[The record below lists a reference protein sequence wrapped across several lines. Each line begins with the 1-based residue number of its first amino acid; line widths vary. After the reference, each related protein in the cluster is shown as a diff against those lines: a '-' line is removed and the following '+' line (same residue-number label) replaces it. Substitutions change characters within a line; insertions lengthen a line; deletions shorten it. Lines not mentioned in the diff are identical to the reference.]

1 MKAEIA
7 GVTRTAKVSAFS
19 TLQELPSS
27 IHSPWICTTPI
38 GPALLN
44 ASSVRYK
51 EKWTSCSSRLMRRH
65 RPKAVT
71 PMSHPTTAQV
81 TVSHHDGSCSELRP
95 VAKEKRINVTIA
107 DTGMAPRVFY
117 WYTSPPHQVR
127 IKTMKRAFAALLF
140 LFSFSAFAGQT
151 QRYIIG
157 MKAGSAAKTAQ
168 FAGREVEEL
177 RYLDSLVVALT
188 DSEVAAMRNDPS
200 VQFVERAD
208 ILFFATDQA
217 RPGRSIVAESHP
229 ADAQVTPYG
238 ITLVHAPAVWPVARG
253 AGINVAIVDTG
264 IDYTHP
270 EFKDRY
276 KGGFNAITGTND
288 PRDDDGH
295 GTHVAGTIG
304 AADDNIGVVGVAPS
318 VNLWSAKVLSPDAS
332 TGLATGSNSQIATGL
347 NWVLSKKTE
356 LGGNWIVNMSLGQCT
371 DLAVSDQCSTVP
383 SFAMQSACQKLADAG
398 VLVFAASGNDST
410 DKHIATVSYPAAFS
424 SVIAVGALDASQKI
438 AVFSNQ
444 GPEIALTGPGVDVF
458 STYIVGQGTNS
469 FVTTSNASYDAFALV
484 GAGKGTPSGQ
494 YVYCGIGAA
503 AGDFPASVKDNIALI
518 QRGSATF
525 NLKTKNAI
533 AAGAKAVVIYNCSIA
548 ATPATCGS
556 ETFGGWTLIGKVN
569 ATTGLKDPAC
579 DNGTSTNCKDDPADL
594 AFQWPVDIGISNAD
608 GEALRKGAAGSL
620 LTAKNVADD
629 YVSLSGTSMACPHAA
644 GVAALVWSVAPSA
657 SASAVKSALFNSAAD
672 LGTAG
677 KDTTFGYGLLD
688 AYAAARLLNPGAFLV
703 HGRMAG
709 RRGH

>member
-1 MKAEIA
+1 
-7 GVTRTAKVSAFS
+7 
-19 TLQELPSS
+19 
-27 IHSPWICTTPI
+27 
-38 GPALLN
+38 
-44 ASSVRYK
+44 
-51 EKWTSCSSRLMRRH
+51 
-65 RPKAVT
+65 
-71 PMSHPTTAQV
+71 
-81 TVSHHDGSCSELRP
+81 
-95 VAKEKRINVTIA
+95 
-107 DTGMAPRVFY
+107 
-117 WYTSPPHQVR
+117 
-127 IKTMKRAFAALLF
+127 MKRSAFAAALF
-140 LFSFSAFAGQT
+140 LFSFSAFAEQT

-157 MKAGSAAKTAQ
+157 LKADSARAAKTAQ
-168 FAGREVEEL
+168 FTGREVEEL
-177 RYLDSLVVALT
+177 RYLDSLVVALS
-188 DSEVAAMRNDPS
+188 DSEVAAMRKDPS

-238 ITLVHAPAVWPVARG
+238 ITMVHAPLVWPVARG
-253 AGINVAIVDTG
+253 TGINVAIVDTG

-270 EFKDRY
+270 ELKDRY

-288 PRDDDGH
+288 PKDDDGH

-304 AADDNIGVVGVAPS
+304 AADDKIGVVGVAPN
-318 VNLWSAKVLSPDAS
+318 VNLWSAKVLAPSANGQAS
-332 TGLATGSNSQIATGL
+332 GTNAQIASGL

-356 LGGNWIVNMSLGQCT
+356 VGGNWIVNMSLGQCT
-371 DLAVSDQCSTVP
+371 DVAVSDQCSTVP
-383 SFAMQSACQKLADAG
+383 SSAMQTACQKLADAG

-424 SVIAVGALDASQKI
+424 SVIAVGAIDESQKI
-438 AVFSNQ
+438 ASFSNQ
-444 GPEIALTGPGVDVF
+444 GPELALSGPGVGVF

-469 FVTTSNASYDAFALV
+469 FVTTPTASYDAFALV
-484 GAGKGTPSGQ
+484 GSGKGTPSGQ

-503 AGDFPASVKDNIALI
+503 AGDFPAGVKDNIALI

-525 NLKTKNAI
+525 NLKSKNAI

-548 ATPATCGS
+548 ATPTTCGN

-594 AFQWPVDIGISNAD
+594 AFPWPVDIGISYAD
-608 GEALRKGAAGSL
+608 GEALRNNATGAT
-620 LTAKNVADD
+620 LTAKTVADD
-629 YVSLSGTSMACPHAA
+629 YVTLSGTSMACPHAV

-657 SASAVKSALFNSAAD
+657 TASAVKTALFNSAAD
-672 LGTAG
+672 LGTTG
-677 KDTTFGYGLLD
+677 KDTTFGFGLLD

-703 HGRMAG
+703 HGRLQG

>member
-1 MKAEIA
+1 
-7 GVTRTAKVSAFS
+7 
-19 TLQELPSS
+19 
-27 IHSPWICTTPI
+27 
-38 GPALLN
+38 
-44 ASSVRYK
+44 
-51 EKWTSCSSRLMRRH
+51 
-65 RPKAVT
+65 
-71 PMSHPTTAQV
+71 
-81 TVSHHDGSCSELRP
+81 
-95 VAKEKRINVTIA
+95 
-107 DTGMAPRVFY
+107 
-117 WYTSPPHQVR
+117 
-127 IKTMKRAFAALLF
+127 MKRSAFAAVLF
-140 LFSFSAFAGQT
+140 LFSFSASAEQT

-157 MKAGSAAKTAQ
+157 LKAGSAAKTAQ

-177 RYLDSLVVALT
+177 RYLDSLVVALS
-188 DSEVAAMRNDPS
+188 DSEVAAMRKDPS

-217 RPGRSIVAESHP
+217 RPARSIVAESHP

-238 ITLVHAPAVWPVARG
+238 ITMVHAPLVWPVAKG
-253 AGINVAIVDTG
+253 TGINVAIVDTG

-270 EFKDRY
+270 ELKDRY

-288 PRDDDGH
+288 PKDDDGH

-304 AADDNIGVVGVAPS
+304 AADDKIGVVGVAPN
-318 VNLWSAKVLSPDAS
+318 VNLWSAKVLAPTANGQAS
-332 TGLATGSNSQIATGL
+332 GTNGQIASGL

-356 LGGNWIVNMSLGQCT
+356 VGGNWIVNMSLGQCT

-383 SFAMQSACQKLADAG
+383 SSAMQTACQKLADAG

-410 DKHIATVSYPAAFS
+410 DAHIATVSYPAAFS

-438 AVFSNQ
+438 AAFSNQ
-444 GPEIALTGPGVDVF
+444 GPEVALSGPGVGVF

-469 FVTTSNASYDAFALV
+469 FVTTPTASYDAFALV

-503 AGDFPASVKDNIALI
+503 AGDFPAAVKDNIALI

-525 NLKTKNAI
+525 NLKSKNAI

-548 ATPATCGS
+548 ATPTTCGS

-594 AFQWPVDIGISNAD
+594 AFPWPVDIGISYAD
-608 GEALRKGAAGSL
+608 GEVLRKSAAGSS

-629 YVSLSGTSMACPHAA
+629 YVTLSGTSMACPHAV

-657 SASAVKSALFNSAAD
+657 TASAVKTALFNSAAD
-672 LGTAG
+672 LGTTG
-677 KDTTFGYGLLD
+677 KDTTFGFGLLD
-688 AYAAARLLNPGAFLV
+688 AYAAAKVLNPGAFAV
-703 HGRMAG
+703 HARMAG